1 MKRLWIIGL
10 AMLFTFGLCSSALA
24 GWPAIG
30 SPSSMPK
37 KGKFIVGVE
46 HTAVTGWD
54 ADYDSPQAGARG
66 CLKHV
71 GSNAECITLSYGI
84 LDRLSIKARVG
95 GQDFRA
101 KDDTQVSA
109 EFDYGFVG
117 GIGIKYLALKEK
129 KTGLKLALGSQ
140 YSETHPKDAT
150 ASDDG
155 RDTDLD
161 VIYWD
166 VSCAL
171 GRDFEIPKLHKLTPY
186 IGVKY
191 AEAKGDFTWSSP
203 TTGVDYNY
211 HVAAKH
217 NLGYFTGVDVD
228 FTERLF
234 ANLEGGWGH
243 QESITIGLNYRF

>member
-1 MKRLWIIGL
+1 MKRLWILGL
-10 AMLFTFGLCSSALA
+10 VALFTFGLCSSALA
-24 GWPAIG
+24 IIG
-30 SPSSMPK
+30 SPSSMPE

-46 HTAVTGWD
+46 HTAITNWD
-54 ADYDSPQAGARG
+54 ADYYSQQHGMRG
-66 CLKHV
+66 CMKHMA
-71 GSNAECITLSYGI
+71 SNAEYITLSYGI
-84 LDRLSIKARVG
+84 LDRLSIKAKVG
-95 GQDFRA
+95 GQDYRD
-101 KDDTQVSA
+101 KDDKLVSA
-109 EFDYGFVG
+109 EFDYGFAW
-117 GIGIKYLALKEK
+117 GIGIKYLALEEK

-140 YSETHPKDAT
+140 YAEAHPKDAT
-150 ASDDG
+150 AGNDW
-155 RDTDLD
+155 RAIDLD

-191 AEAKGDFTWSSP
+191 AETKADVTRYDP

-217 NLGYFTGVDVD
+217 NLGYFTGVDVN